1 MDISTLAGKIQLCY
15 STTELAQVETDL
27 TMTSREIADLYRDM
41 VRIETRLCK
50 LAIAL
55 GQEKVLG
62 NK

>member
-1 MDISTLAGKIQLCY
+1 M
-15 STTELAQVETDL
+15 TTNDELRQMLEDL
-27 TMTSREIADLYRDM
+27 MRDV

-62 NK
+62 K